1 MGLFEK
7 KKKDAERCPICGKE
21 ISFFSGLVISDG
33 TICDD
38 CEKMVRAQ
46 FNIEEYCYRR
56 EDWKQT
62 TSDPL
67 KAMTVEEI
75 KEMINEK
82 KAEQTQV
89 VEEIGDDYAAIA
101 KVEKTFGIAPKVTDV
116 GLKRAKALKNK
127 IVATSYIMSGE
138 FSRGDAVTVSLDGA
152 NITTTILDVIECSS
166 ASTFKT
172 VLEANFGK
180 HKAKEGVSAW
190 IILDVMGGV
199 GKGAL
204 IKK

>member
-21 ISFFSGLVISDG
+21 ISFFSGLVIADG

-38 CEKMVRAQ
+38 CEKMVRGQ
-46 FNIEEYCYRR
+46 FNIEEYYGR
-56 EDWKQT
+56 ENWKIS

-67 KAMTVEEI
+67 KA
-75 KEMINEK
+75 
-82 KAEQTQV
+82 
-89 VEEIGDDYAAIA
+89 
-101 KVEKTFGIAPKVTDV
+101 
-116 GLKRAKALKNK
+116 
-127 IVATSYIMSGE
+127 
-138 FSRGDAVTVSLDGA
+138 
-152 NITTTILDVIECSS
+152 IECSS
-166 ASTFKT
+166 SSTFET
-172 VLEANFGK
+172 VLDANFGK